1 MATELSSSP
10 IGARYGLQAI
20 VPDLPPALQSDPT
33 TEHPEEDF
41 IKLLVAQL
49 QNQDPEK
56 PVDGTQLISQL
67 AQMNAAVATQRMTYL
82 SREQAKIDTAAA
94 LVGKPVSLRDPAS
107 KVILA
112 GKVESVDYVDAMPHV
127 TVGGKRYP
135 VDSVLKID
143 A

>member
-1 MATELSSSP
+1 MATELSSTP
-10 IGARYGLQAI
+10 VGARYGLQAI
-20 VPDLPPALQSDPT
+20 VPELPPALQSDPT
-33 TEHPEEDF
+33 TENPEEDF

-56 PVDGTQLISQL
+56 PVDGTALISQL
-67 AQMNAAVATQRMTYL
+67 AQMNASVATQRMTYL
-82 SREQAKIDTAAA
+82 SREQAKIDTAAT
-94 LVGKPVSLRDPAS
+94 LVGKAITLRDPATRAVVTGS
-107 KVILA
+107 V
-112 GKVESVDYVDAMPHV
+112 GSVDYVDKMPHV